1 MWYFLVWIYLK
12 LIKDEMRKRSSKLK
26 YFGLM
31 LNVYDLELT
40 NFFKLQGYIEVSL
53 FYYVLEHLV
62 LAIGIIVPL
71 LVAVAYYT
79 LAERKV
85 MASIQRRKGPN
96 VVGLWGLLQPLADGL
111 KLVVKE
117 IIIPRR
123 SNVILFIFAPMLTFI
138 LSLFMWVVIPFNF
151 GVVFINLNYGVLY
164 ILALSGL
171 AVYGI
176 ILAGWASN
184 SKYAFLGA
192 LRATAQ
198 MISYEVSISLAVV
211 QVVVISGS
219 LNLTDIVLIQE
230 KGIYNVFLL
239 FPICIIFYISILAET
254 NRAPFDLAEAEAEI
268 VAGYNLEYS
277 AIIFAMFFLGEYCNM
292 IVMSALMTV
301 FFFGGWSIPY
311 VPSGYL
317 GEFIFSL
324 KTVFFAFLFIVVR
337 AMLPRYR
344 YDQLMSIG
352 WKLFLPFNLAY
363 LVLISCILYGF
374 DLLPQHS
381 IFF

>member
-1 MWYFLVWIYLK
+1 MK
-12 LIKDEMRKRSSKLK
+12 LIKDEIRKRSSKLK

-176 ILAGWASN
+176 ILAG
-184 SKYAFLGA
+184 
-192 LRATAQ
+192 
-198 MISYEVSISLAVV
+198 
-211 QVVVISGS
+211 
-219 LNLTDIVLIQE
+219 
-230 KGIYNVFLL
+230 
-239 FPICIIFYISILAET
+239 
-254 NRAPFDLAEAEAEI
+254 
-268 VAGYNLEYS
+268 
-277 AIIFAMFFLGEYCNM
+277 
-292 IVMSALMTV
+292 
-301 FFFGGWSIPY
+301 
-311 VPSGYL
+311 
-317 GEFIFSL
+317 
-324 KTVFFAFLFIVVR
+324 
-337 AMLPRYR
+337 
-344 YDQLMSIG
+344 
-352 WKLFLPFNLAY
+352 
-363 LVLISCILYGF
+363 
-374 DLLPQHS
+374 
-381 IFF
+381 